1 MTPEASPKSV
11 GEMMADIL
19 GNVSNLVRNEVDLAR
34 AEVGESFGKVTG
46 AIVQIAV
53 AVVLAITALNLL
65 AAALVGFVVWAGVP
79 APWAPVIVGAVLLI
93 VALIMVQSARST
105 LKNTDFI
112 PNRAAR
118 NVRKDAAAVK
128 DAYNDK

>member
-1 MTPEASPKSV
+1 MTPDAAPKSV
-11 GEMMADIL
+11 GEMMTDIL

-34 AEVGESFGKVTG
+34 AEVGASLQSVTG

-53 AVVLAITALNLL
+53 ATVLAITALNLL
-65 AAALVGFVVWAGVP
+65 AAALVGFVVWVGVP
-79 APWAPVIVGAVLLI
+79 PPWATVFVGAVLLI
-93 VALIMVQSARST
+93 LALITVQSARST
-105 LKNTDFI
+105 LKNIDFI

-118 NVRKDAAAVK
+118 NVRKDVAAVK